1 MHDSSPFSQRS
12 YFLNRLLEDPFE
24 DAFQDPFDDDLVDE
38 GDDAFDDAFDVD
50 DLTMVVLILNNAK
63 IRSKFVSSVRANE
76 TFETLRPIEKKVTR
90 AELRLAG

>member
-1 MHDSSPFSQRS
+1 MRGT
-12 YFLNRLLEDPFE
+12 
-24 DAFQDPFDDDLVDE
+24 

-76 TFETLRPIEKKVTR
+76 TLETLRP
-90 AELRLAG
+90 